1 MAQSC
6 SECGVRDRALCASLD
21 DDALDRLGKLGMQRR
36 LLRGE
41 TLIRAGDQ
49 PLVCAN
55 LQSGVM
61 KICTLTPAGSESIVG
76 LLYPG
81 DFVGR
86 PFDTSS
92 DHDIVA
98 LTDVELC
105 VFPRVVFERT
115 LADHQRMEHLLLQR
129 TLAELDRT
137 RRWLTRMGRATASAR
152 VAGFLDDMGR
162 RLAMA
167 DCQRSGGVRRGMAYE
182 LPLSRGE
189 IADLLGLTIETVS
202 RQITRL
208 RAAGIIGLPGGR
220 GITIENPAALAAAAE
235 EYV

>member
-1 MAQSC
+1 MARSC
-6 SECGVRDRALCASLD
+6 DECGVRDRALCASLGD
-21 DDALDRLGKLGMQRR
+21 DELVTLGRLGVQRR
-36 LLRGE
+36 LARGD
-41 TLIRAGDQ
+41 TLIRAGDP

-61 KICTLTPAGSESIVG
+61 KIATLTPAGTESIVG

-81 DFVGR
+81 DFIGR
-86 PFDTSS
+86 PFATANE
-92 DHDIVA
+92 HDVIA

-105 VFPRVVFERT
+105 VFPRAMFERV

-129 TLAELDRT
+129 TLAELDRA
-137 RRWLTRMGRATASAR
+137 RRWLTRMGRATAAAR

-162 RLAMA
+162 RLAIP
-167 DCQRSGGVRRGMAYE
+167 DCQRSGGVAQSMAYD

-202 RQITRL
+202 RQMTRL

-220 GITIENPAALAAAAE
+220 GIVINDPSALAAAAE

>member
-1 MAQSC
+1 MARSC
-6 SECGVRDRALCASLD
+6 DECGVRDRALCASLGD
-21 DDALDRLGKLGMQRR
+21 DELVTLGRLGVQRR
-36 LLRGE
+36 LARGD
-41 TLIRAGDQ
+41 TLIRAGDP

-61 KICTLTPAGSESIVG
+61 KIATLTPAGTESIVG

-81 DFVGR
+81 DFIGR
-86 PFDTSS
+86 PFATANE
-92 DHDIVA
+92 HDVIA

-105 VFPRVVFERT
+105 VFPRAMFERV

-129 TLAELDRT
+129 TLAELDRA
-137 RRWLTRMGRATASAR
+137 RRWLTRMGRATAAAR

-162 RLAMA
+162 RLAIP
-167 DCQRSGGVRRGMAYE
+167 DCQRSGGVARNMAYD

-202 RQITRL
+202 RQMTRL

-220 GITIENPAALAAAAE
+220 GIVINDPSALAAAAE